1 MEALLLEGEQYNKNN
16 QVDDLLQNF
25 SDFNS
30 FIYTKS
36 QMLRLKKIVTD
47 LHAYLIYFRDI
58 AIRASERRSI
68 ALEEHWLIFRG
79 MKTKNID
86 QITLLTHEHLNR
98 SLQFILKEMERLQI
112 E

>member
-1 MEALLLEGEQYNKNN
+1 M
-16 QVDDLLQNF
+16 
-25 SDFNS
+25 
-30 FIYTKS
+30 
-36 QMLRLKKIVTD
+36 TD

-98 SLQFILKEMERLQI
+98 SLQFILKEMERRQLNKQRPAVARATAGLFSFCTQPSGVKV
-112 E
+112 

>member
-1 MEALLLEGEQYNKNN
+1 M
-16 QVDDLLQNF
+16 
-25 SDFNS
+25 
-30 FIYTKS
+30 
-36 QMLRLKKIVTD
+36 TD

-98 SLQFILKEMERLQI
+98 SLQFILKEMERRQLNKQDLQSLVQLQVFFI
-112 E
+112 FVRNHLA

>member
-1 MEALLLEGEQYNKNN
+1 M
-16 QVDDLLQNF
+16 
-25 SDFNS
+25 
-30 FIYTKS
+30 
-36 QMLRLKKIVTD
+36 TD

-98 SLQFILKEMERLQI
+98 SLQFILKEMERRQLNNQKGPQSLVQLRAFFHFVRNHLA
-112 E
+112 

>member
-1 MEALLLEGEQYNKNN
+1 M
-16 QVDDLLQNF
+16 
-25 SDFNS
+25 
-30 FIYTKS
+30 
-36 QMLRLKKIVTD
+36 TD

-98 SLQFILKEMERLQI
+98 SLQFILKEMERRQLNKKTCSRSCNCRSFSFLYATI
-112 E
+112 WRKGITNAPNGPKVTRFFRVFF

>member
-1 MEALLLEGEQYNKNN
+1 M
-16 QVDDLLQNF
+16 
-25 SDFNS
+25 
-30 FIYTKS
+30 
-36 QMLRLKKIVTD
+36 TD

-86 QITLLTHEHLNR
+86 QITLFNP
-98 SLQFILKEMERLQI
+98 
-112 E
+112 

>member
-1 MEALLLEGEQYNKNN
+1 M
-16 QVDDLLQNF
+16 
-25 SDFNS
+25 
-30 FIYTKS
+30 
-36 QMLRLKKIVTD
+36 TD

-98 SLQFILKEMERLQI
+98 SLQFILKEMERRQLNKQRPAVACATAGLFSFFVRNHLA
-112 E
+112 

>member
-1 MEALLLEGEQYNKNN
+1 M
-16 QVDDLLQNF
+16 
-25 SDFNS
+25 
-30 FIYTKS
+30 
-36 QMLRLKKIVTD
+36 TD

-98 SLQFILKEMERLQI
+98 SLQFILKEMERRQLNKQDLQSLVQLQVFFHFCTQPSGVKV
-112 E
+112 

>member
-1 MEALLLEGEQYNKNN
+1 M
-16 QVDDLLQNF
+16 
-25 SDFNS
+25 
-30 FIYTKS
+30 
-36 QMLRLKKIVTD
+36 TD

-98 SLQFILKEMERLQI
+98 SLQFILKEMERRQLNKQRPAVARATAGLFSFLYATI
-112 E
+112 WRKGITNAPNGPKVTRFFRVFF